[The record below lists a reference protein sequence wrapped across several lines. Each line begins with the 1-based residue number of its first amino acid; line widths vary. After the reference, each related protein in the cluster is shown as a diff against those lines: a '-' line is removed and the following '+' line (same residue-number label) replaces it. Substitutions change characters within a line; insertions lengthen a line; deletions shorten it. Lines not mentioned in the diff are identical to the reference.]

1 MQLDT
6 VKDYLDI
13 TWQDTATDSKVAS
26 ILKRAESTIKKY
38 LGDEVDFTD
47 ETTEEAQ
54 LLLDCCRYIW
64 NHAFED
70 FETNFGQQLYAL
82 RAERLV
88 NAVEQNSDV

>member
-1 MQLDT
+1 MQLST

-13 TWQDTATDSKVAS
+13 TWQDEATDSKVTK
-26 ILKRAESTIKKY
+26 ILARAESVIAKY
-38 LGDEVDFTD
+38 LGGEVDFTD

-70 FETNFGQQLYAL
+70 FENNFGRQIYAL
-82 RAERLV
+82 RMERSV
-88 NAVEQNSDV
+88 NAVEDTGV